1 MPGCVFIDGAY
12 VAPEQATI
20 SIFDPGFT
28 RGDAV
33 YDTVSVW
40 AGRFFRL
47 DDHVDRFFR
56 SCERARLTCRHDRAE
71 VKRILAQCV
80 HRAGLDAAYV
90 QTIATRGP
98 FASLEN
104 RDPRMC
110 VNRFIGLAVPY
121 IWIVPPARQEA
132 GIDLAI
138 ADNRRTPPE
147 AIDPRM
153 KNFNWLDLQRGL
165 FEALDRGADTCVLLT
180 PHGLLSEGP
189 GFNVFLA
196 TNGVLRTPR
205 ANVLEG
211 ITRSTV
217 RDLAAESEIEVREDD
232 LLPDDLRGA
241 DEAFLCSTAGGI
253 MPVVTV
259 DGARLSAT
267 AGGPGPLSLRL
278 RALYWEKREAGWL
291 GTPVADLL

>member
-1 MPGCVFIDGAY
+1 
-12 VAPEQATI
+12 
-20 SIFDPGFT
+20 
-28 RGDAV
+28 
-33 YDTVSVW
+33 
-40 AGRFFRL
+40 
-47 DDHVDRFFR
+47 
-56 SCERARLTCRHDRAE
+56 
-71 VKRILAQCV
+71 
-80 HRAGLDAAYV
+80 
-90 QTIATRGP
+90 
-98 FASLEN
+98 
-104 RDPRMC
+104 MC